1 MNLIRQETDP
11 RYVLIEGIQL
21 TEHLKMLVSLGNNLL
36 NGKFRE
42 SNIEE
47 WSKSVLGIRRK

>member
-1 MNLIRQETDP
+1 MNLIRQETYP

-47 WSKSVLGIRRK
+47 WSKSVL